1 MRAVETQIEPTQYI
15 TQHEVSSSVGWMKHK
30 LYNRLYTCERIRYNH
45 RTMYLSR
52 SLRRCFYFYFVVLI
66 VQSDTESD
74 TDCTNDVDDHVDQVA
89 MDDLLPYGHREKR
102 RRKSGSHCTHH
113 TTRHLCE
120 AIDRSNQVFGCRFSN
135 NNLD

>member
-1 MRAVETQIEPTQYI
+1 
-15 TQHEVSSSVGWMKHK
+15 
-30 LYNRLYTCERIRYNH
+30 
-45 RTMYLSR
+45 MYLSC
-52 SLRRCFYFYFVVLI
+52 SLRRCFHFVVPI

-74 TDCTNDVDDHVDQVA
+74 TDCTNNVDDHVDQVT

-120 AIDRSNQVFGCRFSN
+120 AIDRSNQLLGCRFGD
-135 NNLD
+135 NNLDRGFVKKTNESIRAFARVKIVKYEP